1 MRTLRLLALTVSI
14 LVLTEV
20 FCEEISPNQVV
31 TLWAASDHSQDQK
44 LQPDSVRDLL
54 KRVARKPRPG
64 QFFGLMGRRSFENK
78 PLTRKRHKLE
88 NFVGLMGKRSSA
100 ADFPSEWKT
109 VQTFV
114 QRR

>member
-1 MRTLRLLALTVSI
+1 MRTLWLLALTVSL

-20 FCEEISPNQVV
+20 FCEEISPNEVV
-31 TLWAASDHSQDQK
+31 SLWAVSDHSQDTK
-44 LQPDSVRDLL
+44 LQPDSVRELL
-54 KRVARKPRPG
+54 KRVARKPRPE

-100 ADFPSEWKT
+100 ADSPSEWKT

>member
-64 QFFGLMGRRSFENK
+64 QFFGLMGRRSFG
-78 PLTRKRHKLE
+78 HKLE